1 MSERLFGSKDDTE
14 RAEMQF
20 DLQFHS
26 GTLIGGEPPAS
37 DPNPAPAPTPAEP
50 PKPEP
55 APADPPKPGEPEP
68 KPGEPPEDPENKE
81 PEKPEGAPEKYEL
94 TVPEGLTLNEAGLE
108 KVTGLFKELNLT
120 NEQAQRLVDAEGEY
134 IKEMVQK
141 QNEAWQ
147 QTVDGWKEDAT
158 KEFGTKLQEELSN
171 VARVFNQFATPEEAQ
186 ALKED
191 LEWSGL
197 GNKKEW
203 IRFLSKIGKQL
214 AEDKLVEAQPIKP
227 KKSIAEVLYPD
238 NP

>member
-1 MSERLFGSKDDTE
+1 MSETLLSQQVNTETATEETKETQSTEESTTEQSTETKTEETKVEESKGEKTE
-14 RAEMQF
+14 EKK
-20 DLQFHS
+20 D
-26 GTLIGGEPPAS
+26 
-37 DPNPAPAPTPAEP
+37 
-50 PKPEP
+50 
-55 APADPPKPGEPEP
+55 
-68 KPGEPPEDPENKE
+68 
-81 PEKPEGAPEKYEL
+81 EKPEGAPEKYEL

-108 KVTGLFKELNLT
+108 KVSGLFKELNLT
-120 NEQAQRLVDAEGEY
+120 NEQAQQLINAEGEH
-134 IKEMVQK
+134 IKELAQK

-147 QTVDGWKEDAT
+147 QTVDGWKEDTT

-203 IRFLSKIGKQL
+203 VRFLSKIGKQL
-214 AEDKLVEAQPIKP
+214 AEDKLVEAPPAQP
-227 KKSIAEVLYPD
+227 KKSIAEVLYPN

>member
-1 MSERLFGSKDDTE
+1 MSETLLSQQVNTETATEETKETQSTEESTTEQSTEVKTEETKVEESKEEKTE
-14 RAEMQF
+14 EQN
-20 DLQFHS
+20 D
-26 GTLIGGEPPAS
+26 
-37 DPNPAPAPTPAEP
+37 
-50 PKPEP
+50 
-55 APADPPKPGEPEP
+55 
-68 KPGEPPEDPENKE
+68 
-81 PEKPEGAPEKYEL
+81 EKPEGAPEKYEL

-120 NEQAQRLVDAEGEY
+120 NEQAQRLVNAEGEY
-134 IKEMVQK
+134 IKELAQK

-147 QTVDGWKEDAT
+147 QTVDGWKEDTT

-203 IRFLSKIGKQL
+203 VRFLSKIGKQL
-214 AEDKLVEAQPIKP
+214 AEDKLVEAKTSSSASDDPYGK
-227 KKSIAEVLYPD
+227 LYPSMKD
-238 NP
+238 NTVVQLGKELPKST

>member
-1 MSERLFGSKDDTE
+1 MSETLLSQQVNTETATEETKETQSTEESTTEQSTEVKTEETKVEESEGKKTEEQKD
-14 RAEMQF
+14 
-20 DLQFHS
+20 
-26 GTLIGGEPPAS
+26 
-37 DPNPAPAPTPAEP
+37 
-50 PKPEP
+50 
-55 APADPPKPGEPEP
+55 
-68 KPGEPPEDPENKE
+68 
-81 PEKPEGAPEKYEL
+81 EKPEGAPEKYEL

-108 KVTGLFKELNLT
+108 KVSGLFKGLNLT
-120 NEQAQRLVDAEGEY
+120 NEQAQQLINAEGEH
-134 IKEMVQK
+134 IKELAQK

-147 QTVDGWKEDAT
+147 QTVDGWKETTT

-171 VARVFNQFATPEEAQ
+171 VARVFNQFATPEETK

-203 IRFLSKIGKQL
+203 VRFLSKIGKQL
-214 AEDKLVEAQPIKP
+214 AEDKLVEAPPVQP